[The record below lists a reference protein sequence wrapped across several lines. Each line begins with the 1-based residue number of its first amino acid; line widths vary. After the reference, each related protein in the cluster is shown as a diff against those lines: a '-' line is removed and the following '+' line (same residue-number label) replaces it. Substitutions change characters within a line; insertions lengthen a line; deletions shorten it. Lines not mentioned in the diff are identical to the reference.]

1 MARSTFFE
9 HQRRLNEP
17 DKYAH
22 LKKLITKIFNNSN
35 ATYGYRRVW
44 RALRNENEIVNK
56 KLVRKLMRQ
65 LGLVSKI
72 RRKKYTSYRGTTS
85 HIADN
90 VLDRNFEQNAPNKA
104 WVSDVT
110 EFRVAG
116 TKVYLSPIMD
126 LFDRTILAHTLSS
139 SPSTKFT
146 SRSLSDAIALFS
158 PGEGLIVHTDQG
170 FQYQHASWRDLITS
184 IGGVQSMSRKGNCY
198 DNSVMEN
205 FFGHLKSEMYHG
217 VSFNSVEEF
226 CQAIDDYILWYNTT
240 RLQEQFK
247 GLAPMQYRNQTL
259 AKTQTI

>member
-90 VLDRNFEQNAPNKA
+90 VLDRNFEQSAPNKA

-158 PGEGLIVHTDQG
+158 PGEGLIVHTDQVRLPSFSG
-170 FQYQHASWRDLITS
+170 HPICTDLVSVREDVHCESTAQEIHA
-184 IGGVQSMSRKGNCY
+184 GVP
-198 DNSVMEN
+198 
-205 FFGHLKSEMYHG
+205 
-217 VSFNSVEEF
+217 
-226 CQAIDDYILWYNTT
+226 A
-240 RLQEQFK
+240 
-247 GLAPMQYRNQTL
+247 
-259 AKTQTI
+259 

>member
-90 VLDRNFEQNAPNKA
+90 VLDRNFEQRHRIK
-104 WVSDVT
+104 
-110 EFRVAG
+110 RG
-116 TKVYLSPIMD
+116 
-126 LFDRTILAHTLSS
+126 LAT
-139 SPSTKFT
+139 SPSSESQAPRSTCHRLWICLTEPSWLIPCLHHRVPSSHQDRYPMPLPCLVQVKDSLCTLTK
-146 SRSLSDAIALFS
+146 
-158 PGEGLIVHTDQG
+158 
-170 FQYQHASWRDLITS
+170 ASS
-184 IGGVQSMSRKGNCY
+184 ISTPVGV
-198 DNSVMEN
+198 
-205 FFGHLKSEMYHG
+205 
-217 VSFNSVEEF
+217 
-226 CQAIDDYILWYNTT
+226 T
-240 RLQEQFK
+240 
-247 GLAPMQYRNQTL
+247 
-259 AKTQTI
+259 